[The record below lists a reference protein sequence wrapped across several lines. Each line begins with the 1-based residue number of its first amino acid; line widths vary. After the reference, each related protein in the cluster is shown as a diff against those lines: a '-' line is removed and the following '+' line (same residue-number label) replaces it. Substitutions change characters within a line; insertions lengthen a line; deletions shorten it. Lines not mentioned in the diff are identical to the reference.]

1 MISVDGS
8 VFIQMVNFLVLIW
21 ALNFIVYRPIRGIL
35 AQRKE
40 KVEGLEQGISRYEQD
55 LAEKEQAIQAG
66 IQQAREKGQK
76 EKETLEERAREHE
89 QQMMEQINE
98 KARTDLAEIR
108 ERVARETES
117 VRMSLQKQVDQFADQ
132 ISEKILGRTV

>member
-1 MISVDGS
+1 MISVDES

-40 KVEGLEQGISRYEQD
+40 KVEGLEHGISKYEQD
-55 LAEKEQAIQAG
+55 LAEKDKAVQAG

-76 EKETLEERAREHE
+76 EKEALEEQAREQE
-89 QQMMEQINE
+89 LQIMEQINE
-98 KARTDLAEIR
+98 KARKDMAEIR
-108 ERVARETES
+108 ERVSRETES
-117 VRMSLQKQVDQFADQ
+117 VRASLQQQVDQFADQ
-132 ISEKILGRTV
+132 ISEKILGRAV